1 MYSNFLTKES
11 LPSVV
16 VTLSLLKYIY
26 GTRLKNPL
34 KRNRTMSF
42 LVYMVGVKATSKV
55 DEMKSDRTRVT
66 TQFFFNQKRGLQYNI
81 PTKFSKKIVL
91 TFLQDNRFLYQHFH

>member
-1 MYSNFLTKES
+1 MPRYKGTCFRFYTQRRVEKNKAFAYRIYSHFTQQCIRTFLTKES

-34 KRNRTMSF
+34 KRNRTILF

-66 TQFFFNQKRGLQYNI
+66 TQFLF
-81 PTKFSKKIVL
+81 
-91 TFLQDNRFLYQHFH
+91 